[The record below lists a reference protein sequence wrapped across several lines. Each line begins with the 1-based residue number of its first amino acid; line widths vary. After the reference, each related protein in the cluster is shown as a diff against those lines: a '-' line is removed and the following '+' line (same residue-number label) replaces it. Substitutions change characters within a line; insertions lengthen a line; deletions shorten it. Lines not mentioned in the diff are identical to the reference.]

1 MQRRQLLSL
10 APAAFAA
17 TLAGGALPAAWAQ
30 DKYPSRPVRMIVAW
44 PAGGGVDAGAR
55 LMAQALSQRIG
66 QQVYVENRAGA
77 SGMIGTE
84 YGASQPPDGYTVIVG
99 SVDTFE
105 INPHTLPQ
113 VKYDPL
119 KSFEPVAPLGRFPMA
134 LCARSGLPQNT
145 IKEVVARAKA
155 EPGKVTYGSWGIGS
169 LGQLGLAMFEQN
181 AGIELLHVPF
191 NGGTPS
197 VQALLANQIDLLV
210 VPLFQADVQ
219 AKAGKLKILGITSS
233 KRSNIFPNM
242 PTLAEQG
249 YPAYDWEQWVGFF
262 MPAGTPAAVRDALS
276 QEINAWLKTPQGQA
290 ATREMGYETTG
301 GTPQDMRTIV
311 AKGYERWGKIVK
323 ERNIKVQ

>member
-1 MQRRQLLSL
+1 MQRRQLLQL
-10 APAAFAA
+10 ASTA
-17 TLAGGALPAAWAQ
+17 LLPAQLPYAWAQ
-30 DKYPSRPVRMIVAW
+30 GEKYPNRPVRMIVAW
-44 PAGGGVDAGAR
+44 AAGGGVDAGAR
-55 LMAQALSQRIG
+55 LMASALSQRVG
-66 QQVYVENRAGA
+66 QQVYVENRGGA

-84 YGASQPPDGYTVIVG
+84 YGAAQAPDGYTMIVG
-99 SVDTFE
+99 SADTFE
-105 INPHTLPQ
+105 INPHTLSN

-119 KSFEPVAPLGRFPMA
+119 KSFEPIAPLGRFPMA
-134 LCARSGLPQNT
+134 LVARSGLPQDN

-197 VQALLANQIDLLV
+197 VQALLGNQIDLLV
-210 VPLFQADVQ
+210 MPLFQADVQ

-233 KRSNIFPNM
+233 KRSNIFPAM

-262 MPAGTPAAVRDALS
+262 FPAGTPAAVREAM
-276 QEINAWLKTPQGQA
+276 EREMNAYLKTPQGQA

-301 GTPQDMRTIV
+301 GTGDELRAMV
-311 AKGYERWGKIVK
+311 AKGYEHWGRIVK
-323 ERNIKVQ
+323 ERNIRVQ